1 MNAPEVVRRYAVTLL
16 ESAEDSNI
24 LDSVR
29 SDVDGILNAIDSS
42 SELRGLLANPLLSI
56 EVKERALVALF
67 EGKVEQLTRNFL
79 ALIAR
84 RSRTGILRDVLSSF
98 VAMVEES
105 RGVMSAKVV
114 SAVELDATQ
123 RDQLKSHLSSY
134 FGKEISV
141 HAEVDTSL
149 TGGIIARVGDIVFDG
164 SLNTHLERLRRR
176 LVGV

>member
-16 ESAEDSNI
+16 ESAEDSDI
-24 LDSVR
+24 LDSIR

-42 SELRGLLANPLLSI
+42 SELRELLANPLLSI
-56 EVKERALVALF
+56 EVKERTLVALF

-98 VAMVEES
+98 VAMVEER

-123 RDQLKSHLSSY
+123 RDKLKSHLSSY

>member
-16 ESAEDSNI
+16 ESAEDSDI
-24 LDSVR
+24 LDAIR
-29 SDVDGILNAIDSS
+29 SDVDRILNVIDSS
-42 SELRGLLANPLLSI
+42 SELRAFLANPLLSI
-56 EVKERALVALF
+56 EVKERTLVALF

-79 ALIAR
+79 ALTAR
-84 RSRTGILRDVLSSF
+84 RSRTRILRDVLSSF
-98 VAMVEES
+98 VAMVEER

-123 RDQLKSHLSSY
+123 HDQLKSHLSSY
-134 FGKEISV
+134 FGKEISI

>member
-16 ESAEDSNI
+16 ESAEDSNN

-56 EVKERALVALF
+56 EVKERVLVALF
-67 EGKVEQLTRNFL
+67 EGKVEQLTCNFL

-98 VAMVEES
+98 VAMVEER
-105 RGVMSAKVV
+105 RGVMSAQVV